1 MATKRQRRQARAV
14 DQIKQADMQ
23 YTLNYFG
30 NRCVYCNV
38 NLTNKEGYDN
48 SLNWEHYKSLSEQD
62 EDDEFQILEGLT
74 LANAVPS
81 CRSCNL
87 AKSDTNPEVWIR
99 SYCPNA
105 DEVITKIEFYFVS
118 TKESQFL

>member
-1 MATKRQRRQARAV
+1 
-14 DQIKQADMQ
+14 MQ

-38 NLTNKEGYDN
+38 ALTKKEGYDN
-48 SLNWEHYKSLSEQD
+48 SLNWEHFKSLSEQD
-62 EDDEFQILEGLT
+62 DGDELLILEGLT
-74 LANAVPS
+74 LQNAVPS

-105 DEVITKIEFYFVS
+105 EEVIERITNFFVLNQ
-118 TKESQFL
+118 ESQFL